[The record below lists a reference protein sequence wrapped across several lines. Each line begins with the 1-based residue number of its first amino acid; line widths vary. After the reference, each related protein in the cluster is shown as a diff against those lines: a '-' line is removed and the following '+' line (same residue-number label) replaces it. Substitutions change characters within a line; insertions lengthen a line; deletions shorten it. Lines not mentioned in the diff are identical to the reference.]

1 MAVYH
6 DARCRLCRREGIK
19 LFLKGDRCFSD
30 KCAIE
35 RRGYAPGEHGKRR
48 RMKETDYGLQLRE
61 KQKARRVYGVLERQF
76 RAYFEKATK
85 QKGVT
90 GLALLQML
98 ECRADNVLY
107 RLGYAP
113 SRSSARQ
120 LIRHRHV
127 SVNGKTMSI
136 PSCVL
141 RPGDEISMREK
152 SRNLPLVQAAL
163 EKQKGRGTPDWLEA
177 RPEEYRGRV
186 LQMPSRESIPVP
198 VNEQLIVELYSK

>member
-76 RAYFEKATK
+76 RGYFAKATK

-127 SVNGKTMSI
+127 AVNGKTMSI
-136 PSCVL
+136 PSYVL
-141 RPGDEISMREK
+141 RPGDEIAVREG
-152 SRNLPLVQAAL
+152 SRNLPIVQGAM
-163 EKQKGRGTPDWLEA
+163 EKQKGRGTPDWLEVH
-177 RPEEYRGRV
+177 PEECRGRV
-186 LQMPSRESIPVP
+186 LQRPSRESIPVP

>member
-61 KQKARRVYGVLERQF
+61 KQKARRVYGILERQF
-76 RAYFEKATK
+76 RAHFAKATK
-85 QKGVT
+85 QKGAT

-98 ECRADNVLY
+98 ECRADNLLY

-113 SRSSARQ
+113 SRSAARQ

-127 SVNGKTMSI
+127 AVNGRTMSI
-136 PSCVL
+136 PSSVL
-141 RPGDEISMREK
+141 RPGDEISLKEK
-152 SRNLPLVQAAL
+152 SRSLPIVQAAL

-177 RPEEYRGRV
+177 NPEEYRGRV
-186 LQMPSRESIPVP
+186 LQLPSREAIPVP